1 MEVLVPDLTGT
12 MQDLSSLAAITRDEE
27 TREELAREERGGTEA
42 SASLHTYEK
51 KRGERN
57 YVCCHN
63 IQLR

>member
-51 KRGERN
+51 KR
-57 YVCCHN
+57 
-63 IQLR
+63 